1 MADNGKQ
8 PVLVVVNLG
17 GGNDFM
23 NTLIPYSNDI
33 YYDSRPHISIP
44 QEEVL
49 PIDGDLGFNAAA
61 APLKEMYDEGRVA
74 VVQGI
79 GYPNSSRSHFRST
92 DIWHTCE
99 PDKIGTEG
107 WLARVIRDLDPNK
120 ENVLTGVSFGRGLPR
135 AMAAPGVTATS
146 IGNLDNYGLMSGM
159 SDDRQRSEA
168 LDNFQKMY
176 GQAIGTGPVRDYLA
190 QTGLDV
196 LKGAEILK
204 RAPEMYTSEVE
215 YASNGIAR
223 SLRDVARV
231 HTADLG
237 VRLFYAQHGGYDTHA
252 NEVLTHPMLIA
263 ELSAAVSDFFRD
275 LRDHDAADEVV
286 MLVFTEFGRRVK
298 DNGSGTDHG
307 AGGGSYLIGERV
319 NGGLYA
325 EYPSMEPGDL
335 EFGDLRHTYDFRG
348 LYSTV
353 VDQWMGVDP
362 APVVDGVFEQ
372 IHPFRN

>member
-1 MADNGKQ
+1 MADNDKQ

-49 PIDGDLGFNAAA
+49 PIDGELGFNAAA

-135 AMAAPGVTATS
+135 AMAPPGS
-146 IGNLDNYGLMSGM
+146 
-159 SDDRQRSEA
+159 R
-168 LDNFQKMY
+168 
-176 GQAIGTGPVRDYLA
+176 P
-190 QTGLDV
+190 
-196 LKGAEILK
+196 
-204 RAPEMYTSEVE
+204 P
-215 YASNGIAR
+215 
-223 SLRDVARV
+223 
-231 HTADLG
+231 
-237 VRLFYAQHGGYDTHA
+237 
-252 NEVLTHPMLIA
+252 P
-263 ELSAAVSDFFRD
+263 
-275 LRDHDAADEVV
+275 
-286 MLVFTEFGRRVK
+286 
-298 DNGSGTDHG
+298 
-307 AGGGSYLIGERV
+307 
-319 NGGLYA
+319 
-325 EYPSMEPGDL
+325 
-335 EFGDLRHTYDFRG
+335 
-348 LYSTV
+348 
-353 VDQWMGVDP
+353 
-362 APVVDGVFEQ
+362 
-372 IHPFRN
+372 